1 MTWRIRL
8 TISSAAPSPLGQRVD
23 VCPEALF
30 SACPPVTINIL
41 LLMWVSAAF
50 LLFLCEFL
58 FVLPP
63 QSAFGEAH
71 STPAS
76 LKESGHRA
84 DGKKGTRE
92 PGLSTLTHRPEE
104 WVLRVKMLGSSV
116 GAPAP
121 GCLAYL
127 LCC

>member
-1 MTWRIRL
+1 MTCRIRL
-8 TISSAAPSPLGQRVD
+8 TISSVAPSPLGQRVD
-23 VCPEALF
+23 VSPGALF

-41 LLMWVSAAF
+41 LFMWVSAF

-58 FVLPP
+58 FVLPA
-63 QSAFGEAH
+63 QTAFGEAH
-71 STPAS
+71 SAPAS
-76 LKESGHRA
+76 LEESGHRT

-92 PGLSTLTHRPEE
+92 PGLFTLTHRPEE
-104 WVLRVKMLGSSV
+104 WVLRVKMLESSV

-127 LCC
+127 LSC